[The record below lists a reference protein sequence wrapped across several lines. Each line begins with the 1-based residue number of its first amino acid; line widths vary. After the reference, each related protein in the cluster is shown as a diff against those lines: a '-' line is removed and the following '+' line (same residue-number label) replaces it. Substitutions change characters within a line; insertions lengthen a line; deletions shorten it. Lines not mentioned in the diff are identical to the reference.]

1 MVIAEEDKER
11 SVRRVELAI
20 SAILRM
26 GVAIS
31 LGTVVLG
38 IIVSFTR
45 HPNYVSS
52 ATELRR
58 LTRPGAAFPHT
69 LREVGR
75 SLGNLHG
82 QGIVM
87 LGLLLLIATPV
98 MRVAVSILAFI
109 FQRDW
114 VFVTITSVVLALL
127 VLSFVLGRV
136 EG

>member
-1 MVIAEEDKER
+1 MEEKHEEQT
-11 SVRRVELAI
+11 VRRVELAI
-20 SAILRM
+20 SAILRT
-26 GVAIS
+26 GVSIS
-31 LGTVVLG
+31 LAMVVLG

-45 HPNYVSS
+45 HPDYVSS

-69 LREVGR
+69 LRDVGN
-75 SLGNLHG
+75 SLGNLRG

-98 MRVAVSILAFI
+98 MRVAVSILAFVV
-109 FQRDW
+109 QRDW
-114 VFVTITSVVLALL
+114 MFVVITSLVLALL